1 MTATNFYT
9 MKKLI
14 LLLIGITVSQFQY
27 AQTPLPTATLELQL
41 VGTGGTTNRSGIAYN
56 PNQQLYYSVNAGSSG
71 YNIQTFD
78 AVGNLVSTV
87 TQGFDYR
94 GCWWNP
100 NTNTLEGN
108 GYSSTGIWI
117 QNLDASYY
125 PISGSGTVDI
135 PSTSGPNAQSCADYD
150 FDDDQI
156 IYHNSGTIYIHT
168 RATNALVTSF
178 PITGLP
184 VATSNLNYTSVAY
197 TGIPGMELGVYDYI
211 NKSFYFISKADGSY
225 QYTCQLPGTAPGQN
239 YLKMGF
245 ENEYVWIFDGSLT
258 WNGYKVLNQCSATA
272 STLTETVCSSYLSP
286 AGNTYTSSGVYYDTI
301 PNAAGCDSVIM
312 IDLAVQNSSSAF
324 AVTSCDSYMSPAGN
338 TYTSSGT
345 YYDTISNMY
354 DCDSI
359 ITIDLTIVPNTIDNS
374 VSQDGN
380 QLMANQLVAAYQ
392 WMECDSVSYNP
403 ISGAV
408 NQIYNV
414 MTSGYYAVEITMG
427 DCSIMSECVFV
438 DLTGIDEIEMPF
450 TMYPNPANNVLYF
463 DHNLNSLNIEIFSSN
478 GQLVFSSE
486 DVIKEINTSQL
497 HPGAY
502 IVHVQ
507 VENDVFRRLLII
519 E

>member
-1 MTATNFYT
+1 
-9 MKKLI
+9 MKKI
-14 LLLIGITVSQFQY
+14 LLLATLIISFIQF

-41 VGTGGTTNRSGIAYN
+41 VGTGGTGNRSGIAYN
-56 PNQQLYYSVNAGSSG
+56 PNQELYYSVNAGSSG

-78 AVGNLVSTV
+78 ATGNLVSTV

-125 PISGSGTVDI
+125 PLSSGTVDV

-156 IYHNSGTIYIHT
+156 IYHNSGTIYIHS
-168 RATNALVTSF
+168 RATNTLITSF

-184 VATSNLNYTSVAY
+184 VAASNLNYTSVAY

-211 NKSFYFISKADGSY
+211 NKAFYFISKADGSY

-245 ENEYVWIFDGSLT
+245 ENEYVWIYDGSLT

-272 STLTETVCSSYLSP
+272 STLTETVCASYLSP
-286 AGNTYTSSGVYYDTI
+286 AGNTYTTSGVYYDTI

-312 IDLAVQNSSSAF
+312 IDLAVQNSSSAIT
-324 AVTSCDSYMSPAGN
+324 VTSCDSYLSPSGN
-338 TYTSSGT
+338 SYTTSGT
-345 YYDTISNMY
+345 YYDTINNMY

-359 ITIDLTIVPNTIDNS
+359 ITIDLTIIPNTIDNS
-374 VSQDGN
+374 VTTDGN

-392 WMECDSVSYNP
+392 WMECDSVNYTP
-403 ISGAV
+403 ISGAM

-414 MTSGYYAVEITMG
+414 MSSGYYAVEITVGECSMMS
-427 DCSIMSECVFV
+427 DCIFV
-438 DLTGIDEIEMPF
+438 DLTGVEELNMPF
-450 TMYPNPANNVLYF
+450 TMYPNPANDELNF
-463 DHNLNSLNIEIFSSN
+463 DHDFGSLMVQVYSAN
-478 GQLVFSSE
+478 GQLVLNENSVQHKMNVSSL
-486 DVIKEINTSQL
+486 N
-497 HPGAY
+497 PGVY
-502 IVHVQ
+502 F
-507 VENDVFRRLLII
+507 VEVTADNNVYRRMLAIR
-519 E
+519 